1 MFNLFKQLF
10 CRHEYRDEY
19 MAIGYRVRNG
29 IEYTPYLRTCKKC
42 GKQVLVVIQQERDNN
57 G

>member
-1 MFNLFKQLF
+1 MIKFIKQLF

-19 MAIGYRVRNG
+19 MAIGFGVRNG
-29 IEYTPYLRTCKKC
+29 VQYSPYLRTCKKC
-42 GKQVLVVIQQERDNN
+42 GKQLLIVIKQERE

>member
-1 MFNLFKQLF
+1 MIKFIKQLF
-10 CRHEYRDEY
+10 CRYEYRDEY

-42 GKQVLVVIQQERDNN
+42 GKQVLVVDRKSVV
-57 G
+57 